1 MRPWRR
7 RVWFKP
13 AGVSLYGWSQDVV
26 DGALIVLANAG
37 QLRVTGE
44 DGKPASLPDIP
55 RQKIGTCTYRAETT
69 IITVAQRVAVR
80 GLLTEAG
87 VPFENGQEAFAL
99 SALLDRLQSAAQ
111 QSGGSAPAPEPESV
125 PDLPKYKSLSGNDLL
140 AALAENAASLRD
152 KLKTWQ
158 AASSKTGARLPNWS
172 LAERLVRLGA
182 NDLESDLSD
191 IRNGRKLLG
200 GGSASKIDPLI
211 SDLFGCLLWREAG
224 GEGC

>member
-13 AGVSLYGWSQDVV
+13 AGVPHIRLVTRCCRWRTHRF
-26 DGALIVLANAG
+26 G
-37 QLRVTGE
+37 QCRPIASYRRGRE
-44 DGKPASLPDIP
+44 AASLPDIP

-69 IITVAQRVAVR
+69 IITDAQRVAVR

-152 KLKTWQ
+152 KLKTGRRR
-158 AASSKTGARLPNWS
+158 AHNGRASADWS

-182 NDLESDLSD
+182 NDLESGS
-191 IRNGRKLLG
+191 LG
-200 GGSASKIDPLI
+200 YPQWAKTARRGIGVQN
-211 SDLFGCLLWREAG
+211 
-224 GEGC
+224 